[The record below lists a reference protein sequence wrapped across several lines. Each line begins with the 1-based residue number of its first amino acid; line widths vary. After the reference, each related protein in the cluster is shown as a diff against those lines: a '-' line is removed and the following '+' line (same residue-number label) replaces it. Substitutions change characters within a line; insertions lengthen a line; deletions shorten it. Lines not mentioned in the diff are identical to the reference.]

1 MSITTEMPHALED
14 QQIESTVDVEIENEV
29 EDEQSSETAG
39 EPATEQAAE
48 DSAPAGGF
56 HPETVAY
63 HDFQKAL
70 SDATGRLAAA
80 VLERLKAEAA
90 HKLAKAEEKAAG
102 ETLQKIVSRGV
113 ENYPLFDVE
122 SKAEES
128 TEADDQSS
136 EEAESTDDSEAWRA
150 VEIGEINVPES
161 ILNKLI
167 EAGIETVGDLAD
179 WSGSGKKLTDINGI
193 GAAKAEKIEAAM
205 DEFWAERQ
213 ETKGC

>member
-1 MSITTEMPHALED
+1 MSITAEMPHALED
-14 QQIESTVDVEIENEV
+14 GMAESTVEVEMENEA
-29 EDEQSSETAG
+29 ENEQSSETAE
-39 EPATEQAAE
+39 EPATEQAAD

-113 ENYPLFDVE
+113 EHYPLFDSE
-122 SKAEES
+122 KPEAAEDSDDQASGETE
-128 TEADDQSS
+128 TEADD
-136 EEAESTDDSEAWRA
+136 ESWKA
-150 VEIGEINVPES
+150 VEIGELDVPDG

-167 EAGIETVGDLAD
+167 EAEIETIGDLAN
-179 WSGSGKKLTDINGI
+179 WNESGKLLTDIEGI
-193 GAAKAEKIEAAM
+193 GQAKAEKIEAAL
-205 DEFWAERQ
+205 DKFWAER
-213 ETKGC
+213 KAG